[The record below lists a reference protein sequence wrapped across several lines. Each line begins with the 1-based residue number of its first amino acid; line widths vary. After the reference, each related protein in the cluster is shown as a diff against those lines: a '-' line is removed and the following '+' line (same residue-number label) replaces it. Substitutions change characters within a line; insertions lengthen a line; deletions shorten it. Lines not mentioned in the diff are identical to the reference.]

1 MIKRIIFL
9 FAIIM
14 ENKMD
19 IEYDENFVY
28 VEDEAI
34 PAIEFMSLEKWKM
47 FIEKNDEDIVKAFII
62 KKLKR

>member
-1 MIKRIIFL
+1 
-9 FAIIM
+9 
-14 ENKMD
+14 MD

-34 PAIEFMSLEKWKM
+34 PAIEFMSLEKWKA

>member
-34 PAIEFMSLEKWKM
+34 PAIEFMSLEKWKA
-47 FIEKNDEDIVKAFII
+47 FIEKNDDDIVKAFII

>member
-47 FIEKNDEDIVKAFII
+47 FIEKNDEGIVKAFII